1 VPRLIL
7 NRIKDRLSTRIS
19 LSQECKDPTCR
30 HPFSIHHPI
39 LGCTFHKLDFG
50 RNGFCQC
57 DGFVA
62 VDVKAFAFKKEKT
75 A

>member
-1 VPRLIL
+1 VPRFIK
-7 NRIKDRLSTRIS
+7 NRMKDRLSSPIGSTQ
-19 LSQECKDPTCR
+19 LCKDPSCR
-30 HPFSIHHPI
+30 HPFSLHRPGY
-39 LGCTFHKLDFG
+39 GCMFYKRDFG

-62 VDVKAFAFKKEKT
+62 VDVKTFAYEKEKT